1 MLQERAASCV
11 NGQVLIELIL
21 DPYILLF
28 RVIRAT
34 QVLKDVLYIAERH
47 SWRLLNDGQALPLLP
62 NHAVRQKGGE
72 PAVRQKG
79 GEPAQTQTIARVDAM
94 RGPEQAFMLEG

>member
-1 MLQERAASCV
+1 MLQERSASCV

-28 RVIRAT
+28 RVIHAT
-34 QVLKDVLYIAERH
+34 QVLKDVLYIVERH

-72 PAVRQKG
+72 PARAPKGWRASPKHRQPHG
-79 GEPAQTQTIARVDAM
+79 GP
-94 RGPEQAFMLEG
+94 GQAFMLEG

>member
-28 RVIRAT
+28 RVIHAT

-47 SWRLLNDGQALPLLP
+47 SWRLLNNGQALPLLP

-72 PAVRQKG
+72 PAQNG
-79 GEPAQTQTIARVDAM
+79 AASQ
-94 RGPEQAFMLEG
+94 LS